1 MRVANLHVG
10 VRTTT
15 SGFDTFQQC
24 LVDWQ
29 QTGKTIGWYVFSA
42 WLFSEI
48 YIWSAPSSA
57 NIWWIT
63 AANNYERPRLNER
76 PIYLT
81 TFFIA
86 LGVLQA
92 CRHMYNDYD
101 RIDLP
106 IMKIIMHH
114 GTNDVVKITKVV
126 PKPRDQLIH
135 GIVPIARRTMTW
147 SIFATI
153 VTPFINSIFL
163 REFTWGWTRTFAKI
177 FWSLPK
183 STALPATRPYH
194 VYTLWRTFSGGFLL
208 LLVWELANVAFSA
221 YVAQEPSKKDRP
233 PTFESRDPNG
243 SLLTGL
249 KGKKLHTRV
258 GSNGI
263 FFYVHN

>member
-15 SGFDTFQQC
+15 SGFETCKQC
-24 LVDWQ
+24 IVDWL
-29 QTGKTIGWYVFSA
+29 QTVKTIGWYVFSA

-76 PIYLT
+76 PIYLM
-81 TFFIA
+81 TFYIL
-86 LGVLQA
+86 LGVVQA
-92 CRHMYNDYD
+92 FRHMYNDYD
-101 RIDLP
+101 RIDMP
-106 IMKIIMHH
+106 IMQVIVHH
-114 GTNDVVKITKVV
+114 GTDEVVKVTKVV
-126 PKPRDQLIH
+126 PKPREQLVH
-135 GIVPIARRTMTW
+135 GIARIIRRTMTW
-147 SIFATI
+147 SLISTGL
-153 VTPFINSIFL
+153 TPFVNSFLL
-163 REFTWGWTRTFAKI
+163 REFAWGWTRTFAKI

-194 VYTLWRTFSGGFLL
+194 IYILWRTFSGGFLL
-208 LLVWELANVAFSA
+208 LLVWELANAAFSA

-233 PTFESRDPNG
+233 PTFESQDPNG
-243 SLLTGL
+243 SLITGL

-258 GSNGI
+258 GLTGI
-263 FFYVHN
+263 LIFL